1 MKIAV
6 LGAGAMGSLYGGYL
20 SMAGCEVYLVDI
32 WKEHIDKINN
42 EGLKITRDSSQLF
55 AHPRGT
61 INSNEVGIVDL
72 VIVFVKSTMTRKA
85 MDENKSLLGANTF
98 VLSLQNGYGNIEE
111 IEKYVD
117 KKKIIA
123 GTTAHGATML
133 SPGSIKH
140 AGTGETHI
148 GPVSGDFNDNL
159 IKIAELLKLA
169 GFETTVSKNVMELIW
184 SKLIVNVGINA
195 LTGILGVKNG
205 DLLKANEIKTI
216 MNMAIKEA
224 VKVAD
229 KSGIKFDEDEM
240 IKKVYSIAEKTG
252 ENKSS
257 LLQDILNKR
266 KTEID
271 MINGAIVREGL
282 KNSIETPVNLTLLN
296 LISVIEKGYLKK

>member
-6 LGAGAMGSLYGGYL
+6 LGAGSMGSLYGGYL
-20 SMAGCEVYLVDI
+20 SMAGCEVYLIDI
-32 WKEHIDKINN
+32 WKEHIDKINS
-42 EGLKITRDSSQLF
+42 EGLRISRDSF
-55 AHPRGT
+55 EFVTHPRGT
-61 INSNEVGIVDL
+61 TNSNEVGIVDL
-72 VIVFVKSTMTRKA
+72 VIVFVKSTMTQKA
-85 MDENKSLLGANTF
+85 LKENKALLGIDTL

-140 AGTGETHI
+140 AGIGETHI
-148 GPVSGDFNDNL
+148 GPVSGEFDDKLLKVVEF
-159 IKIAELLKLA
+159 LKLA
-169 GFETTVSKNVMELIW
+169 GFETTVSNNVMNLIW

-205 DLLKANEIKTI
+205 GLLKTDEIKNT
-216 MNMAIKEA
+216 MAMAIKEA
-224 VKVAD
+224 VKVAE
-229 KSGIKFDEDEM
+229 KCGVKFDEDEM
-240 IKKVYSIAEKTG
+240 IKKVYSVAEKTG
-252 ENKSS
+252 ENRSS

-282 KNSIETPVNLTLLN
+282 KNSIETPVNQTLLN
-296 LISVIEKGYLKK
+296 LIRAIEKGY